1 MLRRQ
6 PPAIGLLLALPSII
20 LTCES
25 IDTNCI
31 LSYPP
36 IVSNEADNQTN
47 PAIVSAAKAMSEKG
61 AAKGGRARAQSLT
74 PAERQAIARNAAQK
88 RWGAKTVRQASAV
101 TNQPKKTKSMRI
113 DHLFETGHPLL
124 SFEFFPPK
132 DEAAATQLFQ
142 SIDELHPLQPDY
154 VSITRTGGGTSPTVD
169 LTLRIQRELKIRS
182 MAHLTCVGHTRDEMG
197 LALDQLWE
205 GGIRNVLALRGDL
218 RPGGPTIPEADGF
231 AYANDLTEF
240 VQARHDFCIGVAGY
254 PEGHPQCLN
263 TTRDMENLKKKI
275 DAGGDFVIT
284 QLFFDNA
291 DFFRWRDKC
300 SAMGIDVPLIA
311 GIMPILGVAQTKRFV
326 SMCGAKIP
334 QPLLL
339 RLESLESD
347 PQAVHAAGV
356 EHAIRQS
363 QELLASGVAG
373 IHFYTLNRSKATV
386 LICQALNMNTEAG
399 TRNAE

>member
-1 MLRRQ
+1 
-6 PPAIGLLLALPSII
+6 
-20 LTCES
+20 
-25 IDTNCI
+25 
-31 LSYPP
+31 
-36 IVSNEADNQTN
+36 
-47 PAIVSAAKAMSEKG
+47 
-61 AAKGGRARAQSLT
+61 
-74 PAERQAIARNAAQK
+74 
-88 RWGAKTVRQASAV
+88 
-101 TNQPKKTKSMRI
+101 MRI
-113 DHLFETGHPLL
+113 DSLFEGGRPLL

-132 DEAAATQLFQ
+132 DEAAAAQLFQ
-142 SIDELHPLQPDY
+142 NIDELRPLEPDF

-169 LTLRIQRELKIRS
+169 LTLRIQNELKIRS

-231 AYANDLTEF
+231 AYANDLAEF
-240 VQARHDFCIGVAGY
+240 ARARHDFCIGVAGY

-263 TTRDMENLKKKI
+263 TVRDLENLKRKI

-291 DFFRWRDKC
+291 DFFRWRDRC
-300 SAMGIDVPLIA
+300 RAMGIKAPLIA
-311 GIMPILGVAQTKRFV
+311 GLMPILGVAQTKRFV

-334 QPLLL
+334 HPFLL

-363 QELLASGVAG
+363 EELLANDVAG

-386 LICQALNMNTEAG
+386 LICQALNINAECGM
-399 TRNAE
+399 RNAE